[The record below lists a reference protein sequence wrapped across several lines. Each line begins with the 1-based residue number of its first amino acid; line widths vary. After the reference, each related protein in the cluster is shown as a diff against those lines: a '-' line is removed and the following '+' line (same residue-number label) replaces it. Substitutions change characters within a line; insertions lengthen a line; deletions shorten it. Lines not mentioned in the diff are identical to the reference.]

1 MNFSDFVGGS
11 IEGTLGAVGVVILVI
26 IFFALVLKIIEA
38 ISNGATRLS
47 GQDPKST
54 EGESRSTRIGFTLF
68 GVFIFFALFIAPL
81 ISKR

>member
-1 MNFSDFVGGS
+1 VNFSDFVGGS
-11 IEGTLGAVGVVILVI
+11 VEGTLGVFGVVILVI
-26 IFFALVLKIIEA
+26 MFFALVLKVIEA

-47 GQDPKST
+47 GQDPKSR

-68 GVFIFFALFIAPL
+68 GVFILFALFIAPL

>member
-11 IEGTLGAVGVVILVI
+11 IEGTLGAFGVVILVI
-26 IFFALVLKIIEA
+26 IFFAVVLKIIEA

-47 GQDPKST
+47 GQDPKS
-54 EGESRSTRIGFTLF
+54 EVGESRSTRIGFTLF
-68 GVFIFFALFIAPL
+68 GLFIFFALFIAPL